1 MYEQRTSSGINYK
14 TVKCERHDDLEILK
28 YEKIY
33 TSLKLMKCDRILV
46 NS

>member
-1 MYEQRTSSGINYK
+1 MYEQRKSSGINYK

-28 YEKIY
+28 YGKIY